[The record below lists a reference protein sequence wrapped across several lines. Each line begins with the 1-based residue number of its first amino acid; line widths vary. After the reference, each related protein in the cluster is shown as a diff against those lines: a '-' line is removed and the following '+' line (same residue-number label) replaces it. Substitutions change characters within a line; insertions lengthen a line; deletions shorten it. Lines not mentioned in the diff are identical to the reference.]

1 MYPNKHQILVVDDQE
16 DNLISTQCVLERWGY
31 AVDIARSGEEA
42 ISILKSATKEYA
54 VALVDYLMPGKNGA
68 ETTLEIRKYNSEVI
82 VLIHTCDDS
91 QDSAV
96 ESMRAGAEDFVEKSE
111 DPEYLKQAVLKACV
125 RFEDT
130 RRSLKFQVPQG
141 GGEQLLASMSMIGR
155 SARMVELA
163 LQVRRSREMKKP
175 IMILGASGT
184 GKELVAKALHTG
196 PKGLFFPVNCA
207 SYTRDGALLE
217 SELFGHEKGA
227 FTGALNRKVG
237 ILEAAKGGTVFLDE
251 IHHLSPAAQAQLLRA
266 IEEKKVRRVG
276 ANQEYE
282 IDFRLIVATKP
293 DIEARVEAGTFLG
306 DLYYRLKYIT
316 IEVPD
321 LKDRPEDIEPL
332 VAYFCRKFQ
341 EETGKKKTFLMS
353 AVRALEGY
361 AWPGNVREL
370 DGYIF
375 QLLTDSPGTVIG
387 PKDLDSRFVAPEPRA
402 SGVVSFQELEDRQE
416 KEKRE
421 FLTSVIRSSRSVA
434 QAASTMGMPPTTLR
448 SMVGRY
454 GLKKE
459 LDRMA

>member
-1 MYPNKHQILVVDDQE
+1 
-16 DNLISTQCVLERWGY
+16 
-31 AVDIARSGEEA
+31 
-42 ISILKSATKEYA
+42 
-54 VALVDYLMPGKNGA
+54 
-68 ETTLEIRKYNSEVI
+68 
-82 VLIHTCDDS
+82 
-91 QDSAV
+91 
-96 ESMRAGAEDFVEKSE
+96 
-111 DPEYLKQAVLKACV
+111 
-125 RFEDT
+125 
-130 RRSLKFQVPQG
+130 
-141 GGEQLLASMSMIGR
+141 
-155 SARMVELA
+155 MVELA

-375 QLLTDSPGTVIG
+375 QILTDSPGTVIG